1 MLTVPPGTVAVVSEN
16 KLGRPKAANAHETRQ
31 RILDAARSLF
41 ARRGYEGASN
51 RAIAEEANLTTGAIY
66 HYFDRKLDIYL
77 AVFFDTY
84 ELVDSRI
91 GTAIDACDTMIDAL
105 RAFLEIAHEM
115 NNEDPSLALF
125 LHSLT
130 VDTQRDPALAVEI
143 RAARSRS
150 RGSLYRRIADLGVK
164 TGELDLSDRDRFLML
179 MMTIATGLVD
189 EASGDPR
196 KHQLAVEGIVA
207 LLEGKLLRPPTI

>member
-1 MLTVPPGTVAVVSEN
+1 MAET

-41 ARRGYEGASN
+41 ADRGYEGASN
-51 RAIAEEANLTTGAIY
+51 RAIADAANLTTGAIY

-77 AVFFDTY
+77 AVFADTY
-84 ELVDSRI
+84 ALFETRVGD
-91 GTAIDACDTMIDAL
+91 AIDASDTMIDAL
-105 RAFLEIAHEM
+105 RAFLDIAHEL

-125 LHSLT
+125 LHSLG
-130 VDTQRDPALAVEI
+130 VDTQRDPVLA
-143 RAARSRS
+143 AAVREHRSRA
-150 RGSLYRRIADLGVK
+150 RGSLYHRIADLGIK
-164 TGELDLSDRDRFLML
+164 TGEIDHGDRDRFIML
-179 MMTIATGLVD
+179 MRTISTGLVD

-196 KHQLAVEGIVA
+196 KHRLAVDAIVA